1 MSYSFCLLGYLYAV
15 LDWVCSLANG
25 GSISHKKSQPDT
37 I

>member
-1 MSYSFCLLGYLYAV
+1 MSYSFSLRCYLYAG
-15 LDWVCSLANG
+15 WTGSAPTNG